1 MIAQDLTIQLAV
13 MRFLTGL
20 ISAGAQG
27 FAIAATAVLLG
38 DKGPRYDGRL
48 TLLPFRHI
56 DLIGLA
62 SVILTGFGWSK
73 FVAIEAAQLRL
84 GRWGLIVAALAGS
97 VALLALAWLLL
108 LLVVPILT
116 YLPYTAGLTGAAF
129 VRLAARLCVWLA
141 LFALLP
147 IPPLA
152 GGHLLDAIGIRL
164 PPTATVWLAC
174 GLLAA
179 SILGLTG
186 VVLAPAYGL
195 VAPLVLGV
203 DAVR

>member
-1 MIAQDLTIQLAV
+1 VIAQDLTIQLAV
-13 MRFLTGL
+13 LRFLAGL
-20 ISAGAQG
+20 LIAGVQG

-56 DLIGLA
+56 DLIGIA
-62 SVILTGFGWSK
+62 SLILTGFGWSK
-73 FVAIEAAQLRL
+73 FVAIEAAQLRI
-84 GRWGLIVAALAGS
+84 GRWGLVIAALAGS

-108 LLVVPILT
+108 LLVVPILS

-152 GGHLLDAIGIRL
+152 GGHFLEAIGIRL
-164 PPTATVWLAC
+164 PPTATVWLGW
-174 GLLAA
+174 GLLVA
-179 SILGLTG
+179 SILGVTG
-186 VVLAPAYGL
+186 MVLAPAYRL

-203 DAVR
+203 ETIR

>member
-20 ISAGAQG
+20 ISAATQG

-186 VVLAPAYGL
+186 AVLAPAYGL